1 MTELV
6 DWKERFSIPFTSYR
20 HANPNNIHTTRPT
33 FRIICIFFVF
43 YLCRFFSFV
52 EQLFY
57 WTCSKKKL
65 VNTNLSQQSEYRI
78 WNCVCP
84 LLLATVKISELFWKE
99 KKKSTKLLRPNLVC
113 PRRKPQH
120 QIYMLWQKLKE
131 CRKSNANHKNKI
143 NELVFFSILQYY
155 WLLFL
160 CSLFTAYFSF
170 IHSTSMLHKSFA
182 ACAYASFIVFC
193 FL

>member
-1 MTELV
+1 MLFFFHSSNNCFI
-6 DWKERFSIPFTSYR
+6 ERV
-20 HANPNNIHTTRPT
+20 A
-33 FRIICIFFVF
+33 
-43 YLCRFFSFV
+43 
-52 EQLFY
+52 
-57 WTCSKKKL
+57 KKV

-78 WNCVCP
+78 WNCILP
-84 LLLATVKISELFWKE
+84 TFLATVKISELFWKE
-99 KKKSTKLLRPNLVC
+99 KSSKLLRRNLVC

-143 NELVFFSILQYY
+143 NEHVFSSILQYY

-182 ACAYASFIVFC
+182 ACAYASFIVFLLLIVISESLRFGRFEPSFFCCLTMCESC
-193 FL
+193 FFQPPVFAWNSR